1 MHLQISHTLSFLTQI
16 LEKKVFWK
24 QTKRYHKWSLKE
36 SCFIL
41 VALLD
46 IWILQ
51 YFESLLIV
59 SAVSDRTD
67 IKDLSLNLL
76 WYSSTSFLFFSFL
89 SDFQQNSHKT
99 TGNLKFVGWVACS
112 LAARHLFGRK
122 GTQVAFRT
130 INFIRVIYSRVLCL
144 VKFKA
149 AQRSLGD
156 LKPIK
161 QSLNEEDLEYK
172 LALKNRYGS

>member
-1 MHLQISHTLSFLTQI
+1 M
-16 LEKKVFWK
+16 EKKVFWK

-51 YFESLLIV
+51 YFESLPIV
-59 SAVSDRTD
+59 SAVSNRTD
-67 IKDLSLNLL
+67 IKDLSLNLH
-76 WYSSTSFLFFSFL
+76 WYSSTSISFFSFR
-89 SDFQQNSHKT
+89 FQQNSHKT

-112 LAARHLFGRK
+112 LAASHLFGRK

-130 INFIRVIYSRVLCL
+130 INFIRVIYSRVPCL

-161 QSLNEEDLEYK
+161 KSLNEEDLEYK
-172 LALKNRYGS
+172 LALRNRYGS

>member
-1 MHLQISHTLSFLTQI
+1 MHLQISHTLSFFNSNFGK
-16 LEKKVFWK
+16 KKVFWK

-36 SCFIL
+36 SCFIF

-51 YFESLLIV
+51 YFEPLPIV
-59 SAVSDRTD
+59 SAASNRTD
-67 IKDLSLNLL
+67 IKDLSLNLH
-76 WYSSTSFLFFSFL
+76 WYSSTSISFFSFR
-89 SDFQQNSHKT
+89 FQQNSHKT